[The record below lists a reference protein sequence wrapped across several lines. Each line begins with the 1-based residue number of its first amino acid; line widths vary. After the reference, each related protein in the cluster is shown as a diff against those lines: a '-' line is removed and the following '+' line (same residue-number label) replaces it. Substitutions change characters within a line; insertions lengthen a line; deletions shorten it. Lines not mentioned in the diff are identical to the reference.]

1 MGDDREMP
9 RLPFFR
15 RGPSFEGSPNRFVV
29 LAAGETPSAG
39 DAGDVRIDG
48 ERRMSP
54 AHREDDVRGLRANAG
69 KGHELVPRPVRR
81 KGEDLIEAAG
91 PPVADLLGD
100 GADPGGLLAGEAGM
114 PNRPGDVLLRNAGE
128 AVGRIAAESLAAYPP
143 GVPNVLP
150 GERLSAETLD
160 YVQRALEQG
169 GSLRGASDRRLRTVR
184 VVAE

>member
-1 MGDDREMP
+1 MPEIPVAVPPHRTVGAARVPCLAKGPPMGDDREMP

-29 LAAGETPSAG
+29 LAAGETPPPG
-39 DAGDVRIDG
+39 DAGDVRVDG
-48 ERRMSP
+48 EGRMSP
-54 AHREDDVRGLRANAG
+54 AHREDHIRGLRANAG

-128 AVGRIAAESLAAYPP
+128 AVGRNLA
-143 GVPNVLP
+143 
-150 GERLSAETLD
+150 D
-160 YVQRALEQG
+160 RAL
-169 GSLRGASDRRLRTVR
+169 AKHDRDERAPREHGRYQNL
-184 VVAE
+184 